1 MQENSVSIIKL
12 YRRYYQ
18 CDIYITHIR
27 MLFFFF
33 FKKIFY
39 ESWQKYL
46 SWKNLELRR
55 LKWTK
60 TKLEDLNELW

>member
-27 MLFFFF
+27 MLLFFFSL
-33 FKKIFY
+33 KKYFMKVD
-39 ESWQKYL
+39 ENTL
-46 SWKNLELRR
+46 VE
-55 LKWTK
+55 K
-60 TKLEDLNELW
+60 T